1 MDIEQFREF
10 CLSFDQ
16 ASEGMPFK
24 GFFRNS
30 KFILV
35 FYVRKKMFCLFDIES
50 FDRITIRCNS
60 EKIEELKEKYVAV
73 DKPFNL
79 SHKFWISVRFN
90 ADMSDKKIK
99 SMVRTSYDLAVKS
112 LSKKDQQY
120 FNLP

>member
-16 ASEGMPFK
+16 ATEGMPFK

-35 FYVRKKMFCLFDIES
+35 FYVRTRMFCLFDIES
-50 FDRITIRCNS
+50 FNCVTIRCNS
-60 EKIEELKEKYVAV
+60 EEIQELKEKYIAI

-79 SHKFWISVRFN
+79 SHRSWISVRFN
-90 ADMSDKKIK
+90 ADMPDESIR
-99 SMVRTSYDLAVKS
+99 SMVEASYNLAVKS
-112 LSKKDQQY
+112 LSKKE
-120 FNLP
+120 